1 MRTAFLDTLYELA
14 KADRR
19 IVFVTGDLG
28 FSVVE
33 RFMAE
38 LPDQFVN
45 AGVAE
50 QNMTSLAAG
59 MALMGKVV
67 FTYSI
72 ANFPTLRCLEQ
83 VRNDVCYHEANV
95 KVIAVGGGFTY
106 GAMGASHHA
115 TEELGVMRM
124 MPGMVVV
131 APADPVEA
139 RAATRA
145 IVAYDGPC
153 YLRLGKAGEPN
164 VHTGPID
171 FQLGRAITLRD
182 GRDLTLI
189 STGGML
195 GTAVAVANRLAERGV
210 QTRVLSMHTLKP
222 LDEEAVRAAARE
234 TGAIA
239 TLEQHSVIGGLGSA
253 VAEVLAESNGER
265 VRFRRIGVPSA
276 FSERVGSQK
285 WLEQYHRLDETGVLA
300 QVEALLRA

>member
-1 MRTAFLDTLYELA
+1 VRTAFLDTLYELA

-33 RFMAE
+33 RFQAE

-95 KVIAVGGGFTY
+95 KVVAVGGGFTY

-145 IVAYDGPC
+145 VVAYDGPC

-164 VHTGPID
+164 VHEGPID
-171 FQLGRAITLRD
+171 FQLGRAIRLRD
-182 GRDLTLI
+182 GKDLTLI

-195 GTAVAVANRLAERGV
+195 GTALAVAERLAERGV
-210 QTRVLSMHTLKP
+210 GARVLSMHTLKP

-253 VAEVLAESNGER
+253 VAEVLAELPGAR

-285 WLEQYHRLDETGVLA
+285 WLEQQHGLDEAGVLV
-300 QVEALLRA
+300 QVEALLR